1 MSPINDYIED
11 SPESISATIDS
22 EDKASAASLQV
33 DTDKDP
39 NESSASQ
46 HHTLRSLRSR
56 PRTLA
61 VSLAPI
67 ATKLHRKI
75 KVDEDVH
82 RHLDYSPASFPSLDP
97 NIYPTR
103 RHSPSLLT
111 DADHALNFRRHR
123 WNLARV
129 NYCELE
135 RLDDYCPQSDQT
147 ALSSPPPSPLSTDQD
162 IIGWDHFMSG
172 RISISFSPIVASY
185 FRINKSGRRFTTKIW
200 FTAVIAS
207 LFEIHQQA
215 WLTFYSTNTCTS
227 STNKIASPPKKTLLS
242 LIAQYYQLSG
252 ILRKLQR

>member
-1 MSPINDYIED
+1 MLTKEKTKYIQNIPRVLPFFPIFQNTNNTNPQDNQCSSLSSSMSPINDYIED

-46 HHTLRSLRSR
+46 HHTLHSLRSR

-111 DADHALNFRRHR
+111 DANHALNFRRHR

-135 RLDDYCPQSDQT
+135 RLDDYCPQS
-147 ALSSPPPSPLSTDQD
+147 
-162 IIGWDHFMSG
+162 G
-172 RISISFSPIVASY
+172 
-185 FRINKSGRRFTTKIW
+185 
-200 FTAVIAS
+200 
-207 LFEIHQQA
+207 
-215 WLTFYSTNTCTS
+215 
-227 STNKIASPPKKTLLS
+227 
-242 LIAQYYQLSG
+242 
-252 ILRKLQR
+252 